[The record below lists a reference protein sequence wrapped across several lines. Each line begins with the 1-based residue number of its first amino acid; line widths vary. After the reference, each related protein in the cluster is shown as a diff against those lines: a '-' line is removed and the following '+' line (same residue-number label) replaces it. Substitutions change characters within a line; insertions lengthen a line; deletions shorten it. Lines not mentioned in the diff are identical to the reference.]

1 MFLFLKTVVF
11 LDSCFSGRGDRS
23 VVAEGTR
30 PIGLSI
36 KNPVIASGRTVVISA
51 AEGTQASSFYK
62 ESGHGLFTYF
72 LLLGLKGEAD
82 SDSDGWVD
90 VEELFTYLKPNV
102 SKLARRI
109 NREQTPTI
117 FPSAGSMDTL
127 MELKLSK
134 PD

>member
-1 MFLFLKTVVF
+1 M
-11 LDSCFSGRGDRS
+11 
-23 VVAEGTR
+23 VAEGTR

-51 AEGTQASSFYK
+51 AEGSQASSYYK
-62 ESGHGLFTYF
+62 ESGHGLFTCF

-82 SDSDGWVD
+82 ADSDGWVE
-90 VEELFTYLKPNV
+90 VGEIFSYLKPNV
-102 SKLARRI
+102 SKIARRI

-117 FPSAGSMDTL
+117 FTSPGSTDTL
-127 MELKLSK
+127 MGFRLSK